1 MGTQPE
7 AIVTESARPPAS
19 DLRAASDML
28 IQRIDRLDELERR
41 KRELPPDD
49 PEFVRLAR
57 EIEDVARGVLGA
69 TGLEVELADEVA
81 AAAKR
86 GDPTAREPI
95 REVPPNSRG
104 AVEILREWRTAERRL
119 AAATAGSDEER
130 IAAADAD
137 RLREEYRKRINA
149 GTALENAGVTDEDI
163 ER

>member
-149 GTALENAGVTDEDI
+149 GTALENTGFTDEDI